1 VQTEAGSLDPVL
13 TKDLLALRGLLD
25 LAVRTARKQDD
36 FGRSTAVVLLDAAC
50 ERAVHMVAVSRA
62 VAQKRDDFPQLIGN
76 VRASLGEG
84 WSPGHLPAIRKLH
97 LARNKQQHE
106 GLGSDRSDVE
116 SWSVAA
122 PGFIESIVFAA
133 YGVSLGQVSLGLAIR
148 RPDLREA
155 FEEAASLIE
164 REQPE
169 EAFSKLVQLFQMAA
183 AEWSSFAG
191 PINGFYSES
200 LSFKALDKEG
210 HDRLHRQI
218 DRMWGMALYSPLA
231 IDPGELAWFLQA
243 RREHFFADRPDAERA
258 LNFVFWWLIA
268 FEAAPA
274 QEAVDR
280 RTRWHLAHRHMRVEN
295 GPAVIK
301 KAEWHSTSQRS
312 GQLRLTIAN
321 VPGPETFEIWREAL
335 QDLVRVERGR
345 VGFQIDESG
354 YASITVSDP
363 EKLPQELKSLSG
375 ALITAEDVLTAELEK
390 LAIAEAEAARVERK
404 REHERQAF
412 STALAEHSLPE
423 WVGSIRAEA
432 DPRRRSGNSSGSR
445 LVLELA
451 TDGLVGTVAS
461 ILRDGN
467 IDARRENYSA
477 EELVLPFRI
486 DPGEVL
492 AELAP
497 CEEAIRQL
505 IAASQTWGEVP
516 LSMLVT
522 KTLHKAGIPVTV
534 AAQLP

>member
-25 LAVRTARKQDD
+25 LAVRTARNQDD
-36 FGRSTAVVLLDAAC
+36 VSRSTAVVLLDAAC

-62 VAQKRDDFPQLIGN
+62 VAQKRDDFPQLLGN
-76 VRASLGEG
+76 VRASLGEA

-106 GLGSDRSDVE
+106 GLGSDRADVE

-148 RPDLREA
+148 RQDLRKTFEA
-155 FEEAASLIE
+155 AASLIE
-164 REQPE
+164 REEPE
-169 EAFSKLVQLFQMAA
+169 GAFSKLVELFQKA
-183 AEWSSFAG
+183 AEEWISFAG

-200 LSFKALDKEG
+200 LSFKPLDKES
-210 HDRLHRQI
+210 HDRLQRQI

-243 RREHFFADRPDAERA
+243 RREHLFADRHDAERG

-274 QEAVDR
+274 QEVVGR
-280 RTRWHLAHRHMRVEN
+280 RARWHLARRRMRAEN
-295 GPAVIK
+295 GPAVIE
-301 KAEWHSTSQRS
+301 KAEWHSTSQLS
-312 GQLRLTIAN
+312 GQLTLTIAN
-321 VPGPETFEIWREAL
+321 VPRPETFEIWRKAL
-335 QDLVRVERGR
+335 QDLVRGESGR
-345 VGFQIDESG
+345 AGFQIDESG
-354 YASITVSDP
+354 HASITVSDP
-363 EKLPQELKSLSG
+363 EKLSRELERLND

-390 LAIAEAEAARVERK
+390 LASAEAEAARVERERERK
-404 REHERQAF
+404 REAF
-412 STALAEHSLPE
+412 STALAECSLPA
-423 WVGSIRAEA
+423 WVERIRVEAE
-432 DPRRRSGNSSGSR
+432 PRRRSSNSSGSR

-451 TDGLVGTVAS
+451 TNGLVGTVAS
-461 ILRDGN
+461 ILRNGN
-467 IDARRENYSA
+467 IDARRENYSN
-477 EELVLPFRI
+477 EELILPFRT
-486 DPGEVL
+486 DPSEVL

-497 CEEAIRQL
+497 YEEVIGQL

-516 LSMLVT
+516 LSTLVT
-522 KTLHKAGIPVTV
+522 ETLQKAGIPVTTG
-534 AAQLP
+534 AQLP